1 MDGGGKDQR
10 FGRCGE
16 SFRRSSVFGPNLAC
30 NERRVD
36 HNHVEGVTERLVE
49 AQGMVVVE
57 VNVVRIVG
65 PGSLGIKVKEVKVAS
80 LGLIKGKVER
90 RRRQEGYSRC
100 ILVQR
105 CHSFL
110 YGVAQRID
118 RVLGAYRSAV
128 WRLLIDFSSCKSS
141 KSMLLST
148 SRVSGMCCTECPP
161 LRMLV
166 AQI

>member
-1 MDGGGKDQR
+1 MNGGGKDQW
-10 FGRCGE
+10 FGRRACVVSGE
-16 SFRRSSVFGPNLAC
+16 SFRRSSILVPNFSS

-57 VNVVRIVG
+57 VNIASIVG
-65 PGSLGIKVKEVKVAS
+65 PGRLGIKVKEVEVAP
-80 LGLIKGKVER
+80 LGLIKGEVEG

-118 RVLGAYRSAV
+118 RVLGIPVLVEFLVFDCLFKECGGVVGGGGRGGDFAGARSGFGIA
-128 WRLLIDFSSCKSS
+128 
-141 KSMLLST
+141 
-148 SRVSGMCCTECPP
+148 G
-161 LRMLV
+161 
-166 AQI
+166 